1 MKTIQKASDNQILA
15 GVAVV
20 ALLVLA
26 GLCWIVYEN
35 HREGGTW
42 DRLMEP
48 VSDERLKQIDR
59 QNREIFL
66 EYADRKVNPKRQR

>member
-1 MKTIQKASDNQILA
+1 
-15 GVAVV
+15 
-20 ALLVLA
+20 
-26 GLCWIVYEN
+26 
-35 HREGGTW
+35 
-42 DRLMEP
+42 MEP